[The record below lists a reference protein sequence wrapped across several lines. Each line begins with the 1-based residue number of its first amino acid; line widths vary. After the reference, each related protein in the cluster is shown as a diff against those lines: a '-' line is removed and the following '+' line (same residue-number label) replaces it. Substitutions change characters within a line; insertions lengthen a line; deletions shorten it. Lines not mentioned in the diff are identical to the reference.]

1 MFTDI
6 TKLSFDGLHYGL
18 HWSNVSYHWGSNGC
32 CAEHGFN
39 GTVQGS
45 QTKLRRRQTSGL
57 SLSSRRERSDWATP
71 TGSGSDWSRPESVSP
86 VSWRHT
92 SWYPKDETSVVS
104 CSLLPLLLK
113 TAAAYTIVSFKTSP
127 TAVKKIGDSIL
138 ANYNLHTFSEYEIK
152 GILATRNTDC
162 SSKQTQL
169 VKSIH

>member
-113 TAAAYTIVSFKTSP
+113 TAAALHHSLYQDNSNSCP
-127 TAVKKIGDSIL
+127 E
-138 ANYNLHTFSEYEIK
+138 NRWLHTRELQLTHFL
-152 GILATRNTDC
+152 GIW
-162 SSKQTQL
+162 
-169 VKSIH
+169 I